1 MANGD
6 RIKYDYITGQSHNVT
21 AEEDA
26 VAAFLASNEGDSSK
40 VMIMKGADSRVKGK
54 KRRERRTIK
63 VDDNGKTKVR
73 VSVFSGARRHLALN
87 LKTDADIKAEKK
99 AEALEQLWAERRA
112 RRAARNAET
121 SES

>member
-6 RIKYDYITGQSHNVT
+6 RIKYDYITGLSHNVT

-26 VAAFLASNEGDSSK
+26 VAAFLSSNKGDSAK

-63 VDDNGKTKVR
+63 VDDNGKPKVR